1 MCLNIARLED
11 QQNNFIVYKLY
22 LCTQFSYEKR
32 IKASNFQLTKDH
44 NCGVPQNSLDS
55 SDGTKIGKT

>member
-22 LCTQFSYEKR
+22 LCIHMKR
-32 IKASNFQLTKDH
+32 GSRQAISNLPKTIIVEFLIIYLTLLKE
-44 NCGVPQNSLDS
+44 QE
-55 SDGTKIGKT
+55 IGKKRE